1 MKNIFN
7 RKAPFLLFM
16 MMLAYLF
23 SALVIILF
31 FRPVN
36 EGLTG
41 FFYSP
46 FLSSFSTGNWLNRAV
61 LYIFSGSAVVLAFQG
76 GEFNLGGEGQI
87 CLGGIAT
94 VIILHYFQPAAGWLG
109 IIAVT
114 AGAAIASGLL
124 GALSGFI
131 KNAIGLSEV
140 ITTYLF
146 SMGTIYATRFFITGP
161 FKDRE
166 SYLVTTPL
174 IPERFHLKEILP
186 PSHLN
191 VSLFAALVL
200 IGAIYLFLYYRPSG
214 YEWRLCGVN
223 GDFAAYCGIN
233 RSRQTVKTLF
243 FSGAVNGITGTV
255 VILGTTHRGI
265 QDFFSGIGWNGMAL
279 SLIGGNHPLLVLP
292 SALFF
297 SHLVEGA
304 DKLGIGGQFPYPVDG
319 FVMALIFLIVT
330 SGRLHRG

>member
-1 MKNIFN
+1 
-7 RKAPFLLFM
+7 M
-16 MMLAYLF
+16 MILAYIF

-31 FRPVN
+31 FRPV
-36 EGLTG
+36 EKGLVS
-41 FFYSP
+41 FFFSP

-61 LYIFSGSAVVLAFQG
+61 LYVFSGSAVVLAFQG

-109 IIAVT
+109 ILLAMT
-114 AGAAIASGLL
+114 WAAIASGIL
-124 GALSGFI
+124 GALSGII
-131 KNAIGLSEV
+131 KNVIGLSEV

-146 SMGTIYATRFFITGP
+146 SMGTVYATRFFITGP
-161 FKDRE
+161 FKDSD

-191 VSLFAALVL
+191 LSLIAALFL
-200 IGAIYLFLYYRPSG
+200 IVAIYLFLYYRPSG

-223 GDFAAYCGIN
+223 GEFAAYCGIN
-233 RSRQTVKTLF
+233 RSGQTVKTLF
-243 FSGAVNGITGTV
+243 FSGAVNGITGAV
-255 VILGTTHRGI
+255 VILGTIHRGI

-292 SALFF
+292 SSLFF

-304 DKLGIGGQFPYPVDG
+304 EKLGIGGQFPIPWTDLSWPL
-319 FVMALIFLIVT
+319 FF
-330 SGRLHRG
+330 SS